1 MTNKLPENSPIEVV
15 PSKQV
20 KLLFSWKAPIRPFKK
35 RDKEFWTTVLSII
48 FLLSLI
54 LLFVKEWVLIAA
66 MISLIFLFY
75 VLSTVLPEEI
85 EYRITSQG
93 INFEDSRYDWE
104 ALRRFWFSSK
114 YNSRILHLE
123 SWLRSTG
130 KINLVINKNEEGK
143 LKEILGKY
151 LLNEEAEPTFLDRA
165 AGWLSEKIPLEI
177 TEKEKAPPV
186 PISSK

>member
-1 MTNKLPENSPIEVV
+1 MTNELPEKPPIEVV
-15 PSKQV
+15 SSKQV

-48 FLLSLI
+48 LLLSLI

-66 MISLIFLFY
+66 MISLVFLFY
-75 VLSTVLPEEI
+75 VLSMVPPEEI

-114 YNSRILHLE
+114 YDSRILHLE
-123 SWLRSTG
+123 SWFGGPR
-130 KINLVINKNEEGK
+130 KVNLVINKNEEEK
-143 LKEILGKY
+143 LKEILEKY
-151 LLNEEAEPTFLDRA
+151 LLNEEPEPTFLDRA
-165 AGWLSEKIPLEI
+165 AGWLGEKIPLEI
-177 TEKEKAPPV
+177 TEKEKSLPV
-186 PISSK
+186 PTSSK